1 MKLNSK
7 ILVTLLFCVVA
18 AVTIGIVAAEDVTL
32 PDGATYVVP
41 DGFEV
46 QTDDDGNTALVKDNL
61 AIIVL
66 ASDAK
71 SPEDAKKKLLNQK
84 VIPLKV
90 KKMFPD
96 LVI

>member
-61 AIIVL
+61 DHYLFFSFFIKHYL
-66 ASDAK
+66 AAV
-71 SPEDAKKKLLNQK
+71 E
-84 VIPLKV
+84 
-90 KKMFPD
+90 
-96 LVI
+96 

>member
-46 QTDDDGNTALVKDNL
+46 QLMMME
-61 AIIVL
+61 I
-66 ASDAK
+66 
-71 SPEDAKKKLLNQK
+71 LL
-84 VIPLKV
+84 
-90 KKMFPD
+90 
-96 LVI
+96 

>member
-7 ILVTLLFCVVA
+7 ILVALLFCVVA

-71 SPEDAKKKLLNQK
+71 SPEDAKKLLNQK

>member
-66 ASDAK
+66 ARDAK
-71 SPEDAKKKLLNQK
+71 SPEDAKKLLNQK

>member
-71 SPEDAKKKLLNQK
+71 SP
-84 VIPLKV
+84 
-90 KKMFPD
+90 
-96 LVI
+96 

>member
-1 MKLNSK
+1 MSHYLMEQLM
-7 ILVTLLFCVVA
+7 I
-18 AVTIGIVAAEDVTL
+18 
-32 PDGATYVVP
+32 VP

-71 SPEDAKKKLLNQK
+71 SPEDAKKNS
-84 VIPLKV
+84 
-90 KKMFPD
+90 
-96 LVI
+96 

>member
-71 SPEDAKKKLLNQK
+71 SPKMQKLLNQK

-90 KKMFPD
+90 KKMFLD

>member
-18 AVTIGIVAAEDVTL
+18 AVTIGIVASEDVTL

-71 SPEDAKKKLLNQK
+71 SPEDAKKLLNQK